1 MKSQSL
7 LFLLTVALLT
17 ACGGGVYDPNKP
29 AEDPT
34 PPALRPD
41 NNQRP
46 SQDVPNSS
54 FSIPRRVSKNTGMY
68 NQFYYD
74 SLFKIFESTPEPT
87 TDESNTIITSKSG
100 YLQSILRMPDFYAN
114 GKEGNVLIYG
124 SRNGTG
130 SLNKYGNLSYKTF
143 QVSDN
148 SYRHSQ
154 FGMYNT
160 NDGYTNFWRGEVVSK
175 LPSEGKATYRGDSIV
190 GFLSDKGVVEKVE
203 QGSALANVD
212 FGTRQINVSLKSPG
226 YEGNAS
232 ARIKYDA
239 KNQEATF
246 ATMYNKPYGI
256 NGKFAGANAEEVVGR
271 LVDTKKNVD
280 AVFGGKRQQ

>member
-7 LFLLTVALLT
+7 LSLLTVALLT

-41 NNQRP
+41 NHQRP

-68 NQFYYD
+68 NQFNYD
-74 SLFKIFESTPEPT
+74 GLSKKFEDMPEPT
-87 TDESNTIITSKSG
+87 TDESNTIITSRSG
-100 YLQSILRMPDFYAN
+100 YLKSTLRMPDFYAN

-154 FGMYNT
+154 FGMFNT
-160 NDGYTNFWRGEVVSK
+160 NANYTNFWRGEVVTK
-175 LPSEGKATYRGDSIV
+175 LPSGKATYRGDSIV
-190 GFLSDKGVVEKVE
+190 GFLGDKGVLEKVE

-212 FGTRQINVSLKSPG
+212 FNTRRIEVSLKSPS
-226 YEGNAS
+226 YEGGAS
-232 ARIKYDA
+232 ASIRYNA
-239 KNQEATF
+239 EAQEATF
-246 ATMYNKPYGI
+246 ATTYNKPYGI

-271 LVDTKKNVD
+271 LVDSKKNVD